1 MPRRKIFKIAYDN
14 ANFDPPAPVLTVYF
28 SPPTV
33 IENFKEIKG
42 QIDTGADYTCVPEAL
57 VRELNLRSIGDVKAR
72 DFHNR
77 TVTLRAYL
85 AKVRIPLIFED
96 TIRVIGTND
105 KVALIGRDILN
116 KLSLELDGTH
126 QLLKMVM

>member
-1 MPRRKIFKIAYDN
+1 MPRRKIFKIDYDSSD
-14 ANFDPPAPVLTVYF
+14 FDPPAPALTVYF

-42 QIDTGADYTCVPEAL
+42 QIDTGADYTCVPEAF
-57 VRELNLRSIGDVKAR
+57 VEELNLRSIGDVRAR

-85 AKVRIPLIFED
+85 AKIRIPLIFED

-116 KLSLELDGTH
+116 KLNLELDGIH
-126 QLLKMVM
+126 QLVKVIV